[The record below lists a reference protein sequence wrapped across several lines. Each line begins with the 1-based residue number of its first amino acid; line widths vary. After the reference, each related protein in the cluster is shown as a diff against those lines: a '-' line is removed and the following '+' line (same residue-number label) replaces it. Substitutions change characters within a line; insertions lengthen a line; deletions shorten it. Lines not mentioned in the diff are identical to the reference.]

1 MFTVWIWWLYPIQKM
16 DFLISLINVHDKMK
30 VQMDYKINF
39 NESIPEMIN
48 RLKQEHVEFGLT
60 LDIIT
65 KYNDEYNINKA
76 IETIHDISES
86 IIKHAVEEE
95 ARIMRIIMH
104 NAKEE
109 STDSIKIIQEH
120 NWVVDFLKHTI
131 PNMENHIYQQNEHD
145 QKYLKV
151 VQNGIKE
158 FVVNLRNHFSE
169 EEQIVFPLALTANL
183 R

>member
-1 MFTVWIWWLYPIQKM
+1 M
-16 DFLISLINVHDKMK
+16 N
-30 VQMDYKINF
+30 YKIDF
-39 NESIPEMIN
+39 NEPIPQMIN

-60 LDIIT
+60 LNKIT
-65 KYNDEYNINKA
+65 KYNDEFKINEA
-76 IETIHDISES
+76 IESIHDMSES

-95 ARIMRIIMH
+95 ARILRVIMH

-120 NWVVDFLKHTI
+120 NGVVDFLKHKI
-131 PNMENHIYQQNEHD
+131 PNMENHIYQQNEQD
-145 QKYLKV
+145 QQYQQA
-151 VQNGIKE
+151 VQKEINE

-169 EEQIVFPLALTANL
+169 EEQIVFPLALKANL